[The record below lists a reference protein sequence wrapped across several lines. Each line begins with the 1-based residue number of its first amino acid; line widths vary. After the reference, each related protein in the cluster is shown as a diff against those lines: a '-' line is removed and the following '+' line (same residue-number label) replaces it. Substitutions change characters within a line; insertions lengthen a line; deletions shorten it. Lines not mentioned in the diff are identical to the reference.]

1 MPPSGGR
8 FGRADRL
15 RKSAEF
21 RRVTSAGSR
30 RAGRHVILL
39 QLPRVD
45 ASDGPAR
52 LGVTVSRKVGGAVE
66 RNRVKRRL
74 RAWFRTHRADFAAGT
89 DFVVIA
95 RTGSSDI
102 PYTTIGAE
110 VSQLA
115 VGGTPRAR

>member
-39 QLPRVD
+39 QLRRED
-45 ASDGPAR
+45 ASEGPSR

-95 RTGSSDI
+95 RTG
-102 PYTTIGAE
+102 
-110 VSQLA
+110 
-115 VGGTPRAR
+115 

>member
-39 QLPRVD
+39 QLRREGPV
-45 ASDGPAR
+45 DGPAR
-52 LGVTVSRKVGGAVE
+52 LGVTVSRKVGGAVA

-74 RAWFRTHRADFAAGT
+74 RAWFRTHRGDFAQGT

-102 PYTTIGAE
+102 PYTTIGDE
-110 VSQLA
+110 VSRLA
-115 VGGTPRAR
+115 ADGSFRAR